1 MCMQDIRIGR
11 FARWNTQLFNLGTS
25 VGLTIPANRQRIGLI
40 IDSSIVMSGTQGF
53 LITMTDGTAFTQ
65 QYVKSIFEMWLF
77 KHGSIMQQGL
87 TISLLLGNITGSIV
101 EITMP
106 EAFLAAGEKE
116 FLSEMA
122 KSGTPGYGG

>member
-1 MCMQDIRIGR
+1 MCMQDIRMGR

-25 VGLTIPANRQRIGLI
+25 TGITIPANRQRIGLI
-40 IDSSIVMSGTQGF
+40 IDSSIVMGGTQGF
-53 LITMTDGTAFTQ
+53 IITMTDGTVFTQ
-65 QYVKSIFEMWLF
+65 QYVKDRFEMWLSI
-77 KHGSIMQQGL
+77 HGSIMQQGL
-87 TISLLLGNITGSIV
+87 TLGLLVGNITGSIV

-106 EAFLAAGEKE
+106 ETYLAAGERE